1 MQCNAM
7 HACMHVCYISFISHV
22 IPINLFMVESR
33 MFQLSNPPFFRIKP
47 PLINP
52 HEVIVQS
59 HKITMLDMCSRLTKS
74 QPPFFSVNVNR
85 GKHG

>member
-1 MQCNAM
+1 
-7 HACMHVCYISFISHV
+7 
-22 IPINLFMVESR
+22 MVESR

-74 QPPFFSVNVNR
+74 QPPFFQLMLTVENMVNVTIWLFNIT
-85 GKHG
+85 